1 MREIIK
7 NNFNSICCSQWKCER
22 QNLFF
27 YCYHY
32 KLYFCEK
39 CHINHKNSITNI
51 NTISIDNLDSNCEL
65 HNDKIIAYYEE
76 NEKLKNLC
84 LKCFNVLNMVENKKK
99 SIHDLKLLTNEEIKK
114 INKKFEQ
121 EETLIKIMMKK

>member
-7 NNFNSICCSQWKCER
+7 NNFNSICCSQCKCER

-32 KLYFCEK
+32 KLYFCKK

-65 HNDKIIAYYEE
+65 HNDKIIALWRKWKI
-76 NEKLKNLC
+76 EKFMFKMFQWS
-84 LKCFNVLNMVENKKK
+84 KYGWK
-99 SIHDLKLLTNEEIKK
+99 
-114 INKKFEQ
+114 
-121 EETLIKIMMKK
+121 

>member
-1 MREIIK
+1 MKQENNKIEINSKCRNNHKKICSLNDFVREIIK
-7 NNFNSICCSQWKCER
+7 NNFNSICCSQCKCER

-32 KLYFCEK
+32 KLYFCKK

-65 HNDKIIAYYEE
+65 HNDKIIA
-76 NEKLKNLC
+76 L
-84 LKCFNVLNMVENKKK
+84 
-99 SIHDLKLLTNEEIKK
+99 
-114 INKKFEQ
+114 
-121 EETLIKIMMKK
+121 